1 MAGFALCPDCAREY
15 ADPSDRRYHAQPVA
29 CPACGPR
36 LDTDPAQIVAR
47 LAAGEIVA
55 IKGLGGFHLACDAR
69 NADAVAR
76 LRRRKGRERK
86 PFAVLALNLASARA
100 LADVSEEEAALLTSR
115 ARPLVLLGARG
126 VWSGR
131 AAGGERGG

>member
-1 MAGFALCPDCAREY
+1 MAGFALCTDCAREY
-15 ADPSDRRYHAQPVA
+15 ADPGDRRYHAQPVA

-55 IKGLGGFHLACDAR
+55 IKGLGGFHLVCDAR

-86 PFAVLALNLASARA
+86 PR
-100 LADVSEEEAALLTSR
+100 SEETTSELQSLMR
-115 ARPLVLLGARG
+115 SSYAVFCLHKKKKD
-126 VWSGR
+126 
-131 AAGGERGG
+131 EEDKTN

>member
-1 MAGFALCPDCAREY
+1 MCDPADRRWRYPFINCPQCGPRVTITAGLPYDRPQTAMAGFALCPDCAREY
-15 ADPSDRRYHAQPVA
+15 ADPGDRRYHAQPVA

-86 PFAVLALNLASARA
+86 PFAVMALNQI
-100 LADVSEEEAALLTSR
+100 
-115 ARPLVLLGARG
+115 
-126 VWSGR
+126 GR
-131 AAGGERGG
+131 AHV

>member
-1 MAGFALCPDCAREY
+1 MFDPADRRWRYPFINCTQCGPRFTITAGLPYDRPQTAMAGFALCPDCAREY

-55 IKGLGGFHLACDAR
+55 IKGLGGFHLAR
-69 NADAVAR
+69 
-76 LRRRKGRERK
+76 
-86 PFAVLALNLASARA
+86 
-100 LADVSEEEAALLTSR
+100 SEEHTSELQSLMR
-115 ARPLVLLGARG
+115 I
-126 VWSGR
+126 
-131 AAGGERGG
+131 